1 MSITREVRIMG
12 KSRQTDGNFILTFS
26 QGPNQIQLVASAE
39 EAKAFQDTVKT
50 VTVMDGK
57 REVRKQVH
65 EDNLDSYFLTLSK
78 TKPPAEV
85 KPPAPVAA
93 VPPKPVAPAAVTPP
107 KPAAP
112 DLFAPKGN

>member
-12 KSRQTDGNFILTFS
+12 KSRQTDGNYILTFS
-26 QGPNQIQLVASAE
+26 QGPNQIQLVATAE

-50 VTVMDGK
+50 ITVMDGK

-78 TKPPAEV
+78 DKPAAEA
-85 KPPAPVAA
+85 KPPAP
-93 VPPKPVAPAAVTPP
+93 APAAVTPP